1 MDCPYYQSYKYCR
14 KIHGEMSD
22 KLFDDYCMSMYSYNE
37 CPIYNDENSS
47 SGSGGCFL
55 TTACVKCRGLSD
67 DCYVLTRLRW
77 FRDNVMAK
85 TEKGKALIKL
95 YYDIAPKI
103 VEAIDKSDNY
113 SEEYDVLYNTWIVPC
128 VALIDAERYT
138 EAELCYS
145 QMVNALA
152 QKYLSV

>member
-1 MDCPYYQSYKYCR
+1 
-14 KIHGEMSD
+14 
-22 KLFDDYCMSMYSYNE
+22 
-37 CPIYNDENSS
+37 
-47 SGSGGCFL
+47 
-55 TTACVKCRGLSD
+55 
-67 DCYVLTRLRW
+67 
-77 FRDNVMAK
+77 MAK

-113 SEEYDVLYNTWIVPC
+113 SEEYDVIYNIWIVPC

-138 EAELCYS
+138 EAELRYS